1 MSDASPDQD
10 PDPENEKGA
19 EGTGPDHIATAG
31 GIVAVQGT
39 KAGTGVQSISLRGID
54 LLGKN
59 QEIRIER
66 RRVRQKESMRVQM
79 GSQN

>member
-1 MSDASPDQD
+1 MFTDQGHATTGGNVLVLPLMSDASPDQD

-39 KAGTGVQSISLRGID
+39 KAGTGVQSIS
-54 LLGKN
+54 KT
-59 QEIRIER
+59 
-66 RRVRQKESMRVQM
+66 
-79 GSQN
+79 